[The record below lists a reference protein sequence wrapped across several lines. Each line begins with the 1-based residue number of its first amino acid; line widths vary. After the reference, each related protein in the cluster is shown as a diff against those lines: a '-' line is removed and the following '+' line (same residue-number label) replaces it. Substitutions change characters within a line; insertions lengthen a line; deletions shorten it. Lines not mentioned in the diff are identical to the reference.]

1 MAFDQLTSN
10 KWYTEIYPDDGA
22 ALSLQI
28 KERIYEEQTE
38 YQYLEIF
45 ETEKFGRLMT
55 LDGLVM
61 LTSRDNFI
69 YHEMMTHPA
78 LFTHPDPKRVVVI
91 GGGDCG
97 CVREILKHPVESVIQ
112 IELDE
117 RVTRV
122 SEEYFPELCES
133 NSDPR
138 AQFEFTDGIEWM
150 QQSADGSFDVVI
162 IDSTDPVGPAAGLF
176 STEFYRHCHRALTD
190 NGVLIAQSE
199 SPLFHEHIVRDV
211 QHNMKAAG
219 FDHQA
224 LLQFAQ
230 CTYPSGWWT
239 ASLASKGISP
249 ADLRDS
255 DARAKDFTT
264 SYYNADIHHAAMAQP
279 EFLKKQL
286 ST

>member
-1 MAFDQLTSN
+1 MASDDLTSD

-22 ALSLQI
+22 ALSLAI
-28 KERIYEEQTE
+28 KQRIHEEQTE

-45 ETEKFGRLMT
+45 ETQNFGRLMT

-78 LFTHPDPKRVVVI
+78 LFTHPDPKNIVVI

-97 CVREILKHPVESVIQ
+97 CVKEILKHPVKSVTQ

-133 NSDPR
+133 NNDPR
-138 AQFEFTDGIEWM
+138 AKFEFTDGIEWM
-150 QQSADGSFDVVI
+150 KRADDATLDVII

-176 STEFYRHCHRALTD
+176 STEFYQQCFRALTE
-190 NGVLIAQSE
+190 NGVLVAQSE
-199 SPLFHEHIVRDV
+199 SPLFHEHIIHDV
-211 QHNMKAAG
+211 HQNMNAAG
-219 FDHQA
+219 FSHRA

-239 ASLASKGISP
+239 ASLASKTVSP
-249 ADLRDS
+249 ADFRD
-255 DARAKDFTT
+255 DAARQKNFETT
-264 SYYNADIHHAAMAQP
+264 YYNADIHRAAMAKP
-279 EFLKKQL
+279 EFLRKKL
-286 ST
+286 AD